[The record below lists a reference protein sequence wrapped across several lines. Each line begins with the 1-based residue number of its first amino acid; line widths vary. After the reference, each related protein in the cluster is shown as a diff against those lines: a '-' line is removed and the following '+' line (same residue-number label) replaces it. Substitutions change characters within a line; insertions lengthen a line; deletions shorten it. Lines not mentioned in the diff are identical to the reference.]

1 MKCDRCGKEI
11 PDTGLYCGR
20 CGKAVFP
27 EYMDEDDRWAYYKTD
42 EELEE
47 ILKAEQ
53 EGKEAE
59 PAKPVKITRL
69 PKEKENVEEPVQEEV
84 LQTEEEP
91 EEVKTEVAEEAEAE
105 VEEASV
111 AESETHLEAETEV
124 ETETEAEAAPELNAE
139 PQTEYPE
146 TQEVK
151 EQEEEQAVLEEI
163 SEDASQEEENVW
175 EEDLF
180 EDEDDEEEDEK
191 PPLSPERKKKRW
203 KITALITLFLLLCLG
218 IGIALGMKRMKDLDR
233 QEKEYYEKLHKE
245 VVHQDTP
252 SSETEK
258 EMDEEEKED
267 TSKEETPEQKSFE
280 LVNPEEI
287 DFSQYQKITP
297 VSAEQN
303 SIKESDTYDYS
314 AKSAIDGDSTT
325 SWQENEEG
333 TGETTGIQ
341 INLDGNHKV
350 RYLVLYLGNWRSDQ
364 LWEYSARPKT
374 LTIQIGDSQ
383 TKDVEFS
390 DEKKKFCLSFDEP
403 IDASYISMYIADSYE
418 GSRWSDNGISEVEIY
433 E

>member
-11 PDTGLYCGR
+11 PDTDLYCGR

-59 PAKPVKITRL
+59 PAKPVKITRF

-91 EEVKTEVAEEAEAE
+91 EEVKTEVAEET
-105 VEEASV
+105 EE
-111 AESETHLEAETEV
+111 
-124 ETETEAEAAPELNAE
+124 EAEAAPELNAE
-139 PQTEYPE
+139 PQTEY
-146 TQEVK
+146 
-151 EQEEEQAVLEEI
+151 QEEGEQAVLEEI

-180 EDEDDEEEDEK
+180 EDEEEEDEK
-191 PPLSPERKKKRW
+191 PPLSPEGKKKRW

-267 TSKEETPEQKSFE
+267 TSNEETPEQKSFQ

-303 SIKESDTYDYS
+303 SIKESATYDYS
-314 AKSAIDGDSTT
+314 AKSAIDGDSST

-418 GSRWSDNGISEVEIY
+418 GSRWNDNGISEVEIY

>member
-11 PDTGLYCGR
+11 PDTDLYCGR

-59 PAKPVKITRL
+59 PAKPVKITRF

-91 EEVKTEVAEEAEAE
+91 EEVKTEVAEETEEAKIEAE
-105 VEEASV
+105 E
-111 AESETHLEAETEV
+111 
-124 ETETEAEAAPELNAE
+124 EAEAAPELNAE
-139 PQTEYPE
+139 PQTEY
-146 TQEVK
+146 
-151 EQEEEQAVLEEI
+151 QEEGEQAVLEEI

-180 EDEDDEEEDEK
+180 EDEEEEDEK
-191 PPLSPERKKKRW
+191 PPLSPEGKKKRW
-203 KITALITLFLLLCLG
+203 KITALITLFLLLCLE

-267 TSKEETPEQKSFE
+267 TSNEETPEQKSFQ

-303 SIKESDTYDYS
+303 SIKESATYDYS
-314 AKSAIDGDSTT
+314 AKSAIDGDSST

-418 GSRWSDNGISEVEIY
+418 GSRWNDNGISEVEIY

>member
-11 PDTGLYCGR
+11 PDTDLYCGR

-59 PAKPVKITRL
+59 PAKPVKITRF

-91 EEVKTEVAEEAEAE
+91 EEVKTEVAEETEEAKIEAE
-105 VEEASV
+105 E
-111 AESETHLEAETEV
+111 
-124 ETETEAEAAPELNAE
+124 EAEAAPELNAE
-139 PQTEYPE
+139 PQTEYQDE
-146 TQEVK
+146 G
-151 EQEEEQAVLEEI
+151 EQAVLEEI
-163 SEDASQEEENVW
+163 SEDTSQEEENVW

-180 EDEDDEEEDEK
+180 EDEEEEDEK
-191 PPLSPERKKKRW
+191 PPLSPEGKKKRW

-267 TSKEETPEQKSFE
+267 TSNEETPEQKSFQ

-303 SIKESDTYDYS
+303 SIKESATYDYS
-314 AKSAIDGDSTT
+314 AKSAIDGDSST

-418 GSRWSDNGISEVEIY
+418 GSRWNDNGISEVEIY

>member
-11 PDTGLYCGR
+11 PDTDLYCGR

-59 PAKPVKITRL
+59 PAKPVKITRF

-91 EEVKTEVAEEAEAE
+91 EEVKTEVAEETEEAKIEAE
-105 VEEASV
+105 E
-111 AESETHLEAETEV
+111 
-124 ETETEAEAAPELNAE
+124 EAEAAPELNAE
-139 PQTEYPE
+139 PQTEY
-146 TQEVK
+146 
-151 EQEEEQAVLEEI
+151 QEEGEQAVLEEI

-180 EDEDDEEEDEK
+180 EDEEEEDEK
-191 PPLSPERKKKRW
+191 PPLSPEGKKKRW

-267 TSKEETPEQKSFE
+267 TSKEETPEQKSFQ

-314 AKSAIDGDSTT
+314 AKSAIDGDSST

>member
-11 PDTGLYCGR
+11 PDTDLYCGR

-59 PAKPVKITRL
+59 PAKPVKITRF

-91 EEVKTEVAEEAEAE
+91 EEVKTEVAEETEEAKIEAE
-105 VEEASV
+105 E
-111 AESETHLEAETEV
+111 
-124 ETETEAEAAPELNAE
+124 EAEAAPELNAE
-139 PQTEYPE
+139 PQTEY
-146 TQEVK
+146 
-151 EQEEEQAVLEEI
+151 QEEGEQAVLEEI

-180 EDEDDEEEDEK
+180 EDEEEEDEK
-191 PPLSPERKKKRW
+191 PPLSPEGKKKRW

-218 IGIALGMKRMKDLDR
+218 IGIALGMKQMKDLDR

-267 TSKEETPEQKSFE
+267 TSNEETPEQKSFQ

-303 SIKESDTYDYS
+303 SIKESATYDYS
-314 AKSAIDGDSTT
+314 AKSAIDGDSST

-418 GSRWSDNGISEVEIY
+418 GSRWNDNGISEVEIY

>member
-11 PDTGLYCGR
+11 PDTELYCGR

-42 EELEE
+42 EELAE

-53 EGKEAE
+53 EGKEVE
-59 PAKPVKITRL
+59 PATLMKIPRL
-69 PKEKENVEEPVQEEV
+69 PKKKEKTEEPVQKEEI
-84 LQTEEEP
+84 LQAEEEP
-91 EEVKTEVAEEAEAE
+91 EYEKIE
-105 VEEASV
+105 VEKSAEIEKNEETSV
-111 AESETHLEAETEV
+111 TESEETQK
-124 ETETEAEAAPELNAE
+124 LNVE
-139 PQTEYPE
+139 PQTEY
-146 TQEVK
+146 K
-151 EQEEEQAVLEEI
+151 EAEPTVAEEF
-163 SEDASQEEENVW
+163 SEDVQEEENVW

-180 EDEDDEEEDEK
+180 DEEDEEDEEEAEK
-191 PPLSPERKKKRW
+191 PPLNPEKKKKRR
-203 KITALITLFLLLCLG
+203 KVAALITLFLLLCLG

-252 SSETEK
+252 PLETEK
-258 EMDEEEKED
+258 EVDETSKED
-267 TSKEETPEQKSFE
+267 TSTEETPEQKSFQ

-297 VSAEQN
+297 ASAEQN

-314 AKSAIDGDSTT
+314 AKSAIDGDIST

-333 TGETTGIQ
+333 AGETTGIQ

-374 LTIQIGDSQ
+374 LTIQVGDSQ
-383 TKDVEFS
+383 TKDIEFS
-390 DEKKKFCLSFDEP
+390 NEKKKFCLSFEEP
-403 IDASYISMYIADSYE
+403 IDASYISMYITDSYD

>member
-11 PDTGLYCGR
+11 PDTDLYCGR

-59 PAKPVKITRL
+59 PAKPVKITRF

-91 EEVKTEVAEEAEAE
+91 EEVKTEVAEETEEAKIEAE
-105 VEEASV
+105 E
-111 AESETHLEAETEV
+111 
-124 ETETEAEAAPELNAE
+124 EAEAAPELNAE
-139 PQTEYPE
+139 PQTEY
-146 TQEVK
+146 
-151 EQEEEQAVLEEI
+151 QEEGEQAVLEEI

-180 EDEDDEEEDEK
+180 EDEEEEDEK
-191 PPLSPERKKKRW
+191 PPLSPEGKKKRW

-218 IGIALGMKRMKDLDR
+218 IGIALGMKRMKDLNR

-267 TSKEETPEQKSFE
+267 TSKEETPEQKSFQ

-314 AKSAIDGDSTT
+314 AKSAIDGDSST

-333 TGETTGIQ
+333 TGETTGVQ

-418 GSRWSDNGISEVEIY
+418 GSRWNDNGISEVEIY

>member
-11 PDTGLYCGR
+11 PDTDLYCGR

-59 PAKPVKITRL
+59 PAKPVKITRF

-91 EEVKTEVAEEAEAE
+91 EEVKTEVAEETEEAKIEAE
-105 VEEASV
+105 EDD
-111 AESETHLEAETEV
+111 
-124 ETETEAEAAPELNAE
+124 EAAPELNAE
-139 PQTEYPE
+139 PQTEY
-146 TQEVK
+146 
-151 EQEEEQAVLEEI
+151 QEEGEQAVLEEI

-180 EDEDDEEEDEK
+180 EDEEEEDEK
-191 PPLSPERKKKRW
+191 PPLSPEGKKKRW

-267 TSKEETPEQKSFE
+267 TSNEETPEQKSFQ

-303 SIKESDTYDYS
+303 SIKESATYDYS
-314 AKSAIDGDSTT
+314 AKSAIDGDSST

-418 GSRWSDNGISEVEIY
+418 GSRWNDNGISEVEIY

>member
-11 PDTGLYCGR
+11 PDTDLYCGR

-59 PAKPVKITRL
+59 PAKPVKITRF

-84 LQTEEEP
+84 LQTEEP
-91 EEVKTEVAEEAEAE
+91 EEVKTEVAEETEEAKIEAE
-105 VEEASV
+105 E
-111 AESETHLEAETEV
+111 
-124 ETETEAEAAPELNAE
+124 EAEAAPELNAE
-139 PQTEYPE
+139 PQTEY
-146 TQEVK
+146 
-151 EQEEEQAVLEEI
+151 QEEGEQAVLEEI

-180 EDEDDEEEDEK
+180 EDEEEEDEK
-191 PPLSPERKKKRW
+191 PPLSPEGKKKRW

-218 IGIALGMKRMKDLDR
+218 IGIASGMKRMKDLDR

-267 TSKEETPEQKSFE
+267 TSNEETPEQKSFQ

-303 SIKESDTYDYS
+303 SIKESATYDYS
-314 AKSAIDGDSTT
+314 AKSAIDGDSST

-418 GSRWSDNGISEVEIY
+418 GSRWNDNGISEVEIY

>member
-11 PDTGLYCGR
+11 PDTDLYCGR

-59 PAKPVKITRL
+59 PAKPVKITRF

-91 EEVKTEVAEEAEAE
+91 EEVKTEVAEETEEAKIEAE
-105 VEEASV
+105 E
-111 AESETHLEAETEV
+111 
-124 ETETEAEAAPELNAE
+124 EAEAAPELNAE
-139 PQTEYPE
+139 PQTEY
-146 TQEVK
+146 
-151 EQEEEQAVLEEI
+151 QEEGEQAVLEEI

-180 EDEDDEEEDEK
+180 EDEEEEDEK
-191 PPLSPERKKKRW
+191 PPLSPEGKKKRW

-267 TSKEETPEQKSFE
+267 TSNEETPEQKSFQ

-303 SIKESDTYDYS
+303 SIKESATYDYS
-314 AKSAIDGDSTT
+314 AKSAIDGDSST

-418 GSRWSDNGISEVEIY
+418 GSRWNDNGISEVEIY

>member
-11 PDTGLYCGR
+11 PDTDLYCGR

-59 PAKPVKITRL
+59 PAKPVKITRF

-91 EEVKTEVAEEAEAE
+91 EEVKTEVAEETEEAKIEAE
-105 VEEASV
+105 E
-111 AESETHLEAETEV
+111 
-124 ETETEAEAAPELNAE
+124 EAEAAPELNAE
-139 PQTEYPE
+139 PQTEY
-146 TQEVK
+146 
-151 EQEEEQAVLEEI
+151 QEEGEQAVLEEI

-180 EDEDDEEEDEK
+180 EDEEEEDEK
-191 PPLSPERKKKRW
+191 PPLSPEGKKKRW

-218 IGIALGMKRMKDLDR
+218 IGIALGMKRMKDLNR

-267 TSKEETPEQKSFE
+267 TSKEETPEQKSFQ

-303 SIKESDTYDYS
+303 SIKESATYDYS
-314 AKSAIDGDSTT
+314 AKSAIDGDSST

-333 TGETTGIQ
+333 TGETTGVQ

>member
-11 PDTGLYCGR
+11 PDTDLYCGR

-53 EGKEAE
+53 EGKEAD
-59 PAKPVKITRL
+59 PAKPVKITRF

-91 EEVKTEVAEEAEAE
+91 EEVKTEVAEETEEAKIEAE
-105 VEEASV
+105 E
-111 AESETHLEAETEV
+111 
-124 ETETEAEAAPELNAE
+124 EAEAAPELNAE
-139 PQTEYPE
+139 PQTEY
-146 TQEVK
+146 
-151 EQEEEQAVLEEI
+151 QEEGEQAVLEEI

-180 EDEDDEEEDEK
+180 EDEEEEDEK
-191 PPLSPERKKKRW
+191 PPLSPEGKKKRW

-267 TSKEETPEQKSFE
+267 TSNEETPEQKSFQ

-303 SIKESDTYDYS
+303 SIKESATYDYS
-314 AKSAIDGDSTT
+314 AKSAIDGDSST

-418 GSRWSDNGISEVEIY
+418 GSRWNDNGISEVEIY

>member
-11 PDTGLYCGR
+11 PDTDLYCGR

-59 PAKPVKITRL
+59 PAKPVKITRF

-91 EEVKTEVAEEAEAE
+91 EEVKTEVAEETEEAKIEAE
-105 VEEASV
+105 E
-111 AESETHLEAETEV
+111 
-124 ETETEAEAAPELNAE
+124 EAEAAPELNAE
-139 PQTEYPE
+139 PQTEY
-146 TQEVK
+146 
-151 EQEEEQAVLEEI
+151 QEEGEQAVLEEI

-180 EDEDDEEEDEK
+180 EDEEEEDEK
-191 PPLSPERKKKRW
+191 PPLSPEGKKKRW

-245 VVHQDTP
+245 VVQQDTP

-267 TSKEETPEQKSFE
+267 TSNEETPEQKSFQ

-303 SIKESDTYDYS
+303 SIKESATYDYS
-314 AKSAIDGDSTT
+314 AKSAIDGDSST

-418 GSRWSDNGISEVEIY
+418 GSRWNDNGISEVEIY

>member
-11 PDTGLYCGR
+11 PDTDLYCGR

-59 PAKPVKITRL
+59 PAKPVKITRF

-91 EEVKTEVAEEAEAE
+91 EEVKTEVAEETEEAKIEAE
-105 VEEASV
+105 E
-111 AESETHLEAETEV
+111 
-124 ETETEAEAAPELNAE
+124 EAEAAPELNAE
-139 PQTEYPE
+139 PQTEY
-146 TQEVK
+146 
-151 EQEEEQAVLEEI
+151 QEEGEQAVLEEI

-180 EDEDDEEEDEK
+180 EDEEEEDEK
-191 PPLSPERKKKRW
+191 PPLSPEGKKKRW

-267 TSKEETPEQKSFE
+267 TSNEETPEQKSFQ

-303 SIKESDTYDYS
+303 SIKESATYDYS
-314 AKSAIDGDSTT
+314 AKSAIDGDSST

-403 IDASYISMYIADSYE
+403 IDASYISMYITDSYE
-418 GSRWSDNGISEVEIY
+418 GSRWNDNGISEVEIY

>member
-11 PDTGLYCGR
+11 PDTDLYCGR

-59 PAKPVKITRL
+59 PAKPVKITRF

-91 EEVKTEVAEEAEAE
+91 EEVKTEVAEETEEAKIEAE
-105 VEEASV
+105 E
-111 AESETHLEAETEV
+111 
-124 ETETEAEAAPELNAE
+124 EAEAAPELNAE
-139 PQTEYPE
+139 PQTEY
-146 TQEVK
+146 
-151 EQEEEQAVLEEI
+151 QEEGEQAVLEEI

-180 EDEDDEEEDEK
+180 EDEEEEDEK
-191 PPLSPERKKKRW
+191 PPLSPEGKKKRW

-267 TSKEETPEQKSFE
+267 TSKEETPEQKSFQ

-314 AKSAIDGDSTT
+314 AKSAIDGDSST

-333 TGETTGIQ
+333 TGETTGVQ

-418 GSRWSDNGISEVEIY
+418 GSRWNDNGISEVEIY

>member
-11 PDTGLYCGR
+11 PDTDLYCGR

-59 PAKPVKITRL
+59 PAKPVKITRF

-91 EEVKTEVAEEAEAE
+91 EEVKTEVAEETEEAKIEAE
-105 VEEASV
+105 
-111 AESETHLEAETEV
+111 
-124 ETETEAEAAPELNAE
+124 EAEAAPELNAE
-139 PQTEYPE
+139 PQTEY
-146 TQEVK
+146 
-151 EQEEEQAVLEEI
+151 QEEGEQAVLEEI
-163 SEDASQEEENVW
+163 SEDTSQEEENVW

-180 EDEDDEEEDEK
+180 EDEEEEDEK
-191 PPLSPERKKKRW
+191 PPLSPEGKKKRW

-218 IGIALGMKRMKDLDR
+218 IGIALGMKRMKDLNR

-267 TSKEETPEQKSFE
+267 TSKEETPEQKSFQ

-314 AKSAIDGDSTT
+314 AKSAIDGDSST

-333 TGETTGIQ
+333 TGETTGVQ

>member
-11 PDTGLYCGR
+11 PDTDLYCGR

-59 PAKPVKITRL
+59 PAKPVKITRF

-91 EEVKTEVAEEAEAE
+91 EEVKTEVAEETEEAKIEAE
-105 VEEASV
+105 E
-111 AESETHLEAETEV
+111 
-124 ETETEAEAAPELNAE
+124 EAEAAPELNAE
-139 PQTEYPE
+139 PQTEY
-146 TQEVK
+146 
-151 EQEEEQAVLEEI
+151 QEEGEQAVLEEI

-180 EDEDDEEEDEK
+180 EDEEEEDEK
-191 PPLSPERKKKRW
+191 PPLSPEGKKKRW

-218 IGIALGMKRMKDLDR
+218 IGIALGMKRMKDLNR

-267 TSKEETPEQKSFE
+267 TSKEETPEQKSFQ

-303 SIKESDTYDYS
+303 SIKESATYDYS
-314 AKSAIDGDSTT
+314 AKSAIDGDSST

-418 GSRWSDNGISEVEIY
+418 GSRWNDNGISEVEIY

>member
-11 PDTGLYCGR
+11 PDTDLYCGR

-59 PAKPVKITRL
+59 PAKPVKITRF

-91 EEVKTEVAEEAEAE
+91 EEVKTEVAEETEEAKIEAE
-105 VEEASV
+105 E
-111 AESETHLEAETEV
+111 
-124 ETETEAEAAPELNAE
+124 EAEAAPELNAE
-139 PQTEYPE
+139 PQTEY
-146 TQEVK
+146 
-151 EQEEEQAVLEEI
+151 QEEGEQAVLEEI
-163 SEDASQEEENVW
+163 SEDTSQEEENVW

-180 EDEDDEEEDEK
+180 EDEEEEDEK
-191 PPLSPERKKKRW
+191 PPLSPEGKKKRW

-218 IGIALGMKRMKDLDR
+218 IGIALGMKRMKDLNR

-267 TSKEETPEQKSFE
+267 TSKEETPEQKSFQ

-303 SIKESDTYDYS
+303 SIKESATYDYS
-314 AKSAIDGDSTT
+314 AKSAIDGDSST

-403 IDASYISMYIADSYE
+403 VDASYISMYIADSYE
-418 GSRWSDNGISEVEIY
+418 GSRWNDNGISEVEIY

>member
-11 PDTGLYCGR
+11 PDTDLYCGR

-59 PAKPVKITRL
+59 PAKPVKITRF

-91 EEVKTEVAEEAEAE
+91 EEVKTEVAEETEEAKIEAE
-105 VEEASV
+105 E
-111 AESETHLEAETEV
+111 
-124 ETETEAEAAPELNAE
+124 EAEAAPELNAE
-139 PQTEYPE
+139 PQTEY
-146 TQEVK
+146 
-151 EQEEEQAVLEEI
+151 QEEGEQAVLEEI

-180 EDEDDEEEDEK
+180 EDEEEEDEK
-191 PPLSPERKKKRW
+191 PPLSPEGKKKRW

-267 TSKEETPEQKSFE
+267 TSNEETPEQKSFQ

-303 SIKESDTYDYS
+303 SIKESATYDYS
-314 AKSAIDGDSTT
+314 AKSAIDGDSST

-341 INLDGNHKV
+341 INLDGNLKV

-418 GSRWSDNGISEVEIY
+418 GSRWNDNGISEVEIY

>member
-11 PDTGLYCGR
+11 PDTDLYCGR

-53 EGKEAE
+53 G
-59 PAKPVKITRL
+59 
-69 PKEKENVEEPVQEEV
+69 EEII
-84 LQTEEEP
+84 QTEEEP
-91 EEVKTEVAEEAEAE
+91 EQEKPE
-105 VEEASV
+105 VEKP
-111 AESETHLEAETEV
+111 
-124 ETETEAEAAPELNAE
+124 TEAEEKEDTSVTEPEETPKLNEE
-139 PQTEYPE
+139 PQEEPQME
-146 TQEVK
+146 CQEV
-151 EQEEEQAVLEEI
+151 EPAVAE
-163 SEDASQEEENVW
+163 EEENVW

-180 EDEDDEEEDEK
+180 DEEDEEEEEEEK
-191 PPLSPERKKKRW
+191 PPLSPEKKKKRRN
-203 KITALITLFLLLCLG
+203 IAILITFLLLLCLG

-252 SSETEK
+252 SEEIEKEVDETEK
-258 EMDEEEKED
+258 QDAAQ
-267 TSKEETPEQKSFE
+267 EETTKQERFQ
-280 LVNPEEI
+280 LVNPDEI
-287 DFSQYQKITP
+287 DFSQYQKIVP
-297 VSAEQN
+297 VSTEQN

-314 AKSAIDGDSTT
+314 AQSAVDGDSST
-325 SWQENEEG
+325 SWQENEEN
-333 TGETTGIQ
+333 TGETTGIR
-341 INLDGNHKV
+341 INFDGNHKV

-374 LTIQIGDSQ
+374 LTIQVGDSE
-383 TKDVEFS
+383 TKDIEFS
-390 DEKKKFCLSFDEP
+390 DEKKKFCLSFEEP

-418 GSRWSDNGISEVEIY
+418 GSRWNDNGISEVEIY

>member
-11 PDTGLYCGR
+11 PDTDLYCGR

-59 PAKPVKITRL
+59 PAKPVKITRF

-91 EEVKTEVAEEAEAE
+91 EEVKTEVAEETEEAKIEAE
-105 VEEASV
+105 EEAD
-111 AESETHLEAETEV
+111 
-124 ETETEAEAAPELNAE
+124 AAPELNAE
-139 PQTEYPE
+139 PQTEY
-146 TQEVK
+146 
-151 EQEEEQAVLEEI
+151 QEEGEQAVLEEI

-175 EEDLF
+175 KEDLF
-180 EDEDDEEEDEK
+180 EDEEEDEK
-191 PPLSPERKKKRW
+191 PPLSPEGKKKRL

-218 IGIALGMKRMKDLDR
+218 IGIALGMKRMKDLNR

-267 TSKEETPEQKSFE
+267 TSKEETPEQKSFQ

-303 SIKESDTYDYS
+303 SIKESATYDYS
-314 AKSAIDGDSTT
+314 AKSAIDGDSST

-333 TGETTGIQ
+333 TGETTGVQ

>member
-11 PDTGLYCGR
+11 PDTDLYCGR

-53 EGKEAE
+53 EAE
-59 PAKPVKITRL
+59 PAKPVKITRF

-91 EEVKTEVAEEAEAE
+91 EEVKTEVAEETEEAKIEAE
-105 VEEASV
+105 E
-111 AESETHLEAETEV
+111 
-124 ETETEAEAAPELNAE
+124 EAEAAPELNAE
-139 PQTEYPE
+139 PQTEY
-146 TQEVK
+146 
-151 EQEEEQAVLEEI
+151 QEEGEQAVLEEI

-180 EDEDDEEEDEK
+180 EDEEEEDEK
-191 PPLSPERKKKRW
+191 PPLSPEGKKKRW

-267 TSKEETPEQKSFE
+267 TSNEETPEQKSFQ

-303 SIKESDTYDYS
+303 SIKESATYDYS
-314 AKSAIDGDSTT
+314 AKSAIDGDSST

-418 GSRWSDNGISEVEIY
+418 GSRWNDNGISEVEIY

>member
-1 MKCDRCGKEI
+1 MKCDRCGKEF
-11 PDTGLYCGR
+11 PDTELYCDR

-27 EYMDEDDRWAYYKTD
+27 EYMDEDDIWAYYKTD

-59 PAKPVKITRL
+59 PAKPVKITRF

-91 EEVKTEVAEEAEAE
+91 EEVKTEVAEETEEAKIEAE
-105 VEEASV
+105 E
-111 AESETHLEAETEV
+111 
-124 ETETEAEAAPELNAE
+124 EAEAAPELNAE
-139 PQTEYPE
+139 PQTEY
-146 TQEVK
+146 
-151 EQEEEQAVLEEI
+151 QEEGEQAVLEEI

-180 EDEDDEEEDEK
+180 EDEEEEDEK
-191 PPLSPERKKKRW
+191 PPLSPEGKKKRW

-267 TSKEETPEQKSFE
+267 TSNEETPEQKSFQ

-303 SIKESDTYDYS
+303 SIKESATYDYS
-314 AKSAIDGDSTT
+314 AKSAIDGDSST

-390 DEKKKFCLSFDEP
+390 DEKKKICLSFDEP

-418 GSRWSDNGISEVEIY
+418 GSRWNDNGISEVEIY

>member
-11 PDTGLYCGR
+11 PDTDLYCGR

-59 PAKPVKITRL
+59 PAKPVKITRF

-91 EEVKTEVAEEAEAE
+91 EEVKTEVAEETEEAKIEAE
-105 VEEASV
+105 E
-111 AESETHLEAETEV
+111 
-124 ETETEAEAAPELNAE
+124 EAEAAPELNAE
-139 PQTEYPE
+139 PQTEY
-146 TQEVK
+146 
-151 EQEEEQAVLEEI
+151 QEEGEQAVLEEI

-180 EDEDDEEEDEK
+180 EDEEEEDEK
-191 PPLSPERKKKRW
+191 PPLSPEGKKKRW

-218 IGIALGMKRMKDLDR
+218 IGIALGMKRMKDLNR

-252 SSETEK
+252 PEETEK
-258 EMDEEEKED
+258 EVDETAKQD
-267 TSKEETPEQKSFE
+267 TAQEETPKQEYFQ
-280 LVNPEEI
+280 LVNPDEI
-287 DFSQYQKITP
+287 DFSQYQKVVP
-297 VSAEQN
+297 VSTEQN

-314 AKSAIDGDSTT
+314 AQSAVDGDSST

-341 INLDGNHKV
+341 LNFDGNHKV
-350 RYLVLYLGNWRSDQ
+350 RYVVLYLGNWRSDQ

-418 GSRWSDNGISEVEIY
+418 GSRWNDNGISEVEIY

>member
-11 PDTGLYCGR
+11 PDTDLYCGR

-59 PAKPVKITRL
+59 PAKPVKITRF

-91 EEVKTEVAEEAEAE
+91 EEVKTEVAEETEEAKIEAE
-105 VEEASV
+105 EED
-111 AESETHLEAETEV
+111 
-124 ETETEAEAAPELNAE
+124 EAAPELNAE
-139 PQTEYPE
+139 PQTEY
-146 TQEVK
+146 
-151 EQEEEQAVLEEI
+151 QEEGEQAVLEEI

-180 EDEDDEEEDEK
+180 EDEEEEDEK
-191 PPLSPERKKKRW
+191 PPLSPEGKKKRW

-267 TSKEETPEQKSFE
+267 TSNEETPEQKSFQ

-303 SIKESDTYDYS
+303 SIKESATYDYS
-314 AKSAIDGDSTT
+314 AKSAIDGDSST

-418 GSRWSDNGISEVEIY
+418 GSRWNDNGISEVEIY

>member
-11 PDTGLYCGR
+11 PDTDLYCGR

-59 PAKPVKITRL
+59 SAKPVKITRF

-91 EEVKTEVAEEAEAE
+91 EEVKTEVAEETEEAKIEAE
-105 VEEASV
+105 E
-111 AESETHLEAETEV
+111 
-124 ETETEAEAAPELNAE
+124 EAEAAPELNAE
-139 PQTEYPE
+139 PQTEY
-146 TQEVK
+146 
-151 EQEEEQAVLEEI
+151 QEESEQAVLEEI

-180 EDEDDEEEDEK
+180 EDEEEEDEK
-191 PPLSPERKKKRW
+191 PPLSPEGKKKRW

-267 TSKEETPEQKSFE
+267 TSNEETPEQKSFQ

-303 SIKESDTYDYS
+303 SIKESATYDYS
-314 AKSAIDGDSTT
+314 AKSAIDGDSST

-418 GSRWSDNGISEVEIY
+418 GSRWNDNGISEVEIY

>member
-11 PDTGLYCGR
+11 PDTDLYCGR

-59 PAKPVKITRL
+59 PAKPVKITRF

-91 EEVKTEVAEEAEAE
+91 EEVKTEVAEETEEAKIEAE
-105 VEEASV
+105 E
-111 AESETHLEAETEV
+111 
-124 ETETEAEAAPELNAE
+124 EAEAAPELNAE
-139 PQTEYPE
+139 PQTEY
-146 TQEVK
+146 
-151 EQEEEQAVLEEI
+151 QEEGEQAVLEEI

-180 EDEDDEEEDEK
+180 EDEDEEEEDEK
-191 PPLSPERKKKRW
+191 PPLSPEGKKKRW

-218 IGIALGMKRMKDLDR
+218 IGIALGMKRMKDLNR

-267 TSKEETPEQKSFE
+267 TSKEETPEQKSFQ

-303 SIKESDTYDYS
+303 SIKESATYDYS
-314 AKSAIDGDSTT
+314 AKSAIDGDSST

-418 GSRWSDNGISEVEIY
+418 GSRWNDNGISEVEIY

>member
-11 PDTGLYCGR
+11 PDTDLYCGR

-59 PAKPVKITRL
+59 PAKPVKITRF

-91 EEVKTEVAEEAEAE
+91 EEVKTEVAEETEEAKIEAE
-105 VEEASV
+105 EE
-111 AESETHLEAETEV
+111 
-124 ETETEAEAAPELNAE
+124 EAEAAPELNAE
-139 PQTEYPE
+139 PQTEY
-146 TQEVK
+146 
-151 EQEEEQAVLEEI
+151 QEEGEQAVLEEI

-180 EDEDDEEEDEK
+180 EDEEEEDEK
-191 PPLSPERKKKRW
+191 PPLSPDGKKKRW

-267 TSKEETPEQKSFE
+267 TSKEETPEQKSFQ

-303 SIKESDTYDYS
+303 SIKESATYDYS
-314 AKSAIDGDSTT
+314 AKSAIDGDSST

-418 GSRWSDNGISEVEIY
+418 GSRWNDNGISEVEIY

>member
-11 PDTGLYCGR
+11 PDTDLYCGR

-59 PAKPVKITRL
+59 PAKPVKITRF

-91 EEVKTEVAEEAEAE
+91 EEVKTEVAEETEEAKIEAE
-105 VEEASV
+105 E
-111 AESETHLEAETEV
+111 
-124 ETETEAEAAPELNAE
+124 EAEAAPELNAE
-139 PQTEYPE
+139 PQTEY
-146 TQEVK
+146 
-151 EQEEEQAVLEEI
+151 QEEGEQAVLEEI

-180 EDEDDEEEDEK
+180 EDEEEEDEK
-191 PPLSPERKKKRW
+191 PPLSPEGKKKRW

-218 IGIALGMKRMKDLDR
+218 IGIALGMKRMKDLNR

-267 TSKEETPEQKSFE
+267 TSNEETPEQKSFQ

-314 AKSAIDGDSTT
+314 AKSAIDGDSST

-333 TGETTGIQ
+333 TGETTGVQ

>member
-11 PDTGLYCGR
+11 PDTDLYCGR

-59 PAKPVKITRL
+59 PAKPVKITRF

-91 EEVKTEVAEEAEAE
+91 EEVKTEVAEETEEAKIEAE
-105 VEEASV
+105 E
-111 AESETHLEAETEV
+111 
-124 ETETEAEAAPELNAE
+124 EAEAAPELNAE
-139 PQTEYPE
+139 PQTEY
-146 TQEVK
+146 
-151 EQEEEQAVLEEI
+151 QEESEQAVLEEI

-180 EDEDDEEEDEK
+180 EDEEEEDEK
-191 PPLSPERKKKRW
+191 PPLSPEGKKKRW

-267 TSKEETPEQKSFE
+267 TSNEETPEQKSFQ

-303 SIKESDTYDYS
+303 SIKESATYDYS
-314 AKSAIDGDSTT
+314 AKSAIDGDSST

-418 GSRWSDNGISEVEIY
+418 GSRWNDNGISEVEIY

>member
-11 PDTGLYCGR
+11 PDTDLYCGR

-59 PAKPVKITRL
+59 PAKPVKITRF

-91 EEVKTEVAEEAEAE
+91 EEVKTEVAEETEEAKIEAE
-105 VEEASV
+105 E
-111 AESETHLEAETEV
+111 
-124 ETETEAEAAPELNAE
+124 EAEAAPELNAE
-139 PQTEYPE
+139 PQTEY
-146 TQEVK
+146 
-151 EQEEEQAVLEEI
+151 QEEGEQAVLEEI

-180 EDEDDEEEDEK
+180 EDEEEEDEK
-191 PPLSPERKKKRW
+191 PPLSPEGKKKRW

-218 IGIALGMKRMKDLDR
+218 IGIALGMKRMKDLNR

-267 TSKEETPEQKSFE
+267 TSNEETPEQKSFQ

-303 SIKESDTYDYS
+303 SIKESATYDYS
-314 AKSAIDGDSTT
+314 AKSAIDGDSST

>member
-1 MKCDRCGKEI
+1 MKCDRCRKEI
-11 PDTGLYCGR
+11 PDTDLYCGR

-59 PAKPVKITRL
+59 PAKPVKITRF

-91 EEVKTEVAEEAEAE
+91 EEVKTEVAEETEEAKIEAE
-105 VEEASV
+105 E
-111 AESETHLEAETEV
+111 
-124 ETETEAEAAPELNAE
+124 EAEAAPELNAE
-139 PQTEYPE
+139 PQTEY
-146 TQEVK
+146 
-151 EQEEEQAVLEEI
+151 QEEGEQAVLEEI

-180 EDEDDEEEDEK
+180 EDEEEEDEK
-191 PPLSPERKKKRW
+191 PPLSPEGKKKRW

-267 TSKEETPEQKSFE
+267 TSKEETPEQKSFQ

-314 AKSAIDGDSTT
+314 AQSAVDGDSST

-341 INLDGNHKV
+341 LNFDGNHKV
-350 RYLVLYLGNWRSDQ
+350 RYVVLYLGNWRSDQ

-418 GSRWSDNGISEVEIY
+418 GSRWNDNGISEVEIY